1 MITELRP
8 GVFLLGIQD
17 WHRRLFDELI
27 PLPDGTSYNA
37 YLIDGGE
44 KTALVDTADPSRREE
59 FLAVLAATGKKRLDY
74 LVSHHAEQDHAGLIP
89 DVLRR
94 YPEIRV
100 LTSDRGKT
108 FLMDLLHLPAEKIQ
122 VVADGEKIPLGRFT
136 LEFILAP
143 WVHWPETMLTYLTE
157 EKILF
162 SCDLFGSHL
171 ATSGVAAEGWPE
183 VYQAAKRYYAEIMM
197 PFRPVIA
204 GHLAKLATKQIS
216 LIAPSH
222 GPVHYR
228 PELILKAYHDWISPE
243 TKNEVLVIFVSMHG
257 SVALMVQRLVDRLI
271 SSGITVRPFNLT
283 ATDPGQLAIAL
294 VDASTV
300 VLATP
305 TVLGGPHPV
314 MMSAATLIRALR
326 PKIKFLAVLSSF
338 LWGGQA
344 QESLENLLAPLK
356 VKILPA
362 VKVRGCPTA
371 ADLERVDQLA
381 QLIAAEHAQA
391 GLTQK
396 T

>member
-1 MITELRP
+1 
-8 GVFLLGIQD
+8 
-17 WHRRLFDELI
+17 
-27 PLPDGTSYNA
+27 
-37 YLIDGGE
+37 
-44 KTALVDTADPSRREE
+44 
-59 FLAVLAATGKKRLDY
+59 
-74 LVSHHAEQDHAGLIP
+74 
-89 DVLRR
+89 
-94 YPEIRV
+94 
-100 LTSDRGKT
+100 
-108 FLMDLLHLPAEKIQ
+108 
-122 VVADGEKIPLGRFT
+122 
-136 LEFILAP
+136 
-143 WVHWPETMLTYLTE
+143 
-157 EKILF
+157 
-162 SCDLFGSHL
+162 
-171 ATSGVAAEGWPE
+171 
-183 VYQAAKRYYAEIMM
+183 
-197 PFRPVIA
+197 
-204 GHLAKLATKQIS
+204 
-216 LIAPSH
+216 
-222 GPVHYR
+222 
-228 PELILKAYHDWISPE
+228 
-243 TKNEVLVIFVSMHG
+243 
-257 SVALMVQRLVDRLI
+257 
-271 SSGITVRPFNLT
+271 
-283 ATDPGQLAIAL
+283 TDPGQLAIAL